1 MHSIAR
7 SRLARVAA
15 ALAAAFTFLHTAP
28 ALAQGERLAAECIH
42 EMQDTARHTSASVH
56 AIAARGA
63 QLINAIDD
71 QGATDEQL
79 IEAARNT
86 NQTIQRRAAAG
97 ADRINGL
104 ADRCV
109 ERLGNIGADDQL
121 ITRVNQARRILLG
134 SVADAAVESAEFVR
148 AALRRALN
156 D

>member
-28 ALAQGERLAAECIH
+28 ALAQGGRLAAECIH
-42 EMQDTARHTSASVH
+42 EMHDTARHTSASVH

-63 QLINAIDD
+63 QLIGAIDD

-109 ERLGNIGADDQL
+109 QRLGDIGADEQL
-121 ITRVNQARRILLG
+121 ITRVIQARRILLG